1 MYIVQFDNTGMAPDG
16 ANIAIPVQCT
26 LPGLVHVQTCI
37 GTGSSYRYRYTY
49 SNLQYFTGQYTHTHV
64 HVYNTCTL
72 TVLGETV
79 LVLLQLTPCNHRANN
94 KRTKPWQDGKAILQE
109 SVRRIVDRGSWIVD
123 VHGCREL
130 NTGAAGRYGLVYRYC
145 RLLAPRGSRM
155 DNAKAHNSSPWHVHL
170 AMAVA
175 LSLALTP
182 AQPWPWQRLWR

>member
-1 MYIVQFDNTGMAPDG
+1 MYSLT
-16 ANIAIPVQCT
+16 IPVWHLMVQILQYRCS
-26 LPGLVHVQTCI
+26 VHFQDLYTSRRVSVPVAAT
-37 GTGSSYRYRYTY
+37 GTGIRIQICNISQV
-49 SNLQYFTGQYTHTHV
+49 NTHTHV